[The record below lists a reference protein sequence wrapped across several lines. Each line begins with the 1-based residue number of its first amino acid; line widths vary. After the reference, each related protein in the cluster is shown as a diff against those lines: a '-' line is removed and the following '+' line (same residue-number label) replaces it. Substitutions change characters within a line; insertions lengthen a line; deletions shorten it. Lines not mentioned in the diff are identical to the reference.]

1 MEKNSRVVKANIP
14 PRVIA
19 TAVFIGVAVFGFIV
33 FAVWQSGTRIADA
46 KMTGVITA
54 KEFRPLAEAENQV
67 TLNRSGAVSSK
78 TVEGEYILTV
88 EVPQK
93 DGSKRVLN
101 VWLNDKARY
110 DAVKVGDSYD
120 CGPAYVPSK

>member
-1 MEKNSRVVKANIP
+1 MEKNSRVVKTP
-14 PRVIA
+14 VPLRVIA
-19 TAVFIGVAVFGFIV
+19 TAVLIAVAVLGFIV
-33 FAVWQSGTRIADA
+33 VAVWQSSARISDA
-46 KMTGVITA
+46 KMTGTITA

-67 TLNRSGAVSSK
+67 TLNRGGAVSAK

>member
-1 MEKNSRVVKANIP
+1 MEKNSRVVKTP
-14 PRVIA
+14 VPLRVIA
-19 TAVFIGVAVFGFIV
+19 TAVLIAVAVIGFIV
-33 FAVWQSGTRIADA
+33 VAVWQSGTQIADA
-46 KMTGVITA
+46 KMTGIITA

-67 TLNRSGAVSSK
+67 TLNRSGAVSAK

-88 EVPQK
+88 KVPQK

-101 VWLNDKARY
+101 VWLNDKALY